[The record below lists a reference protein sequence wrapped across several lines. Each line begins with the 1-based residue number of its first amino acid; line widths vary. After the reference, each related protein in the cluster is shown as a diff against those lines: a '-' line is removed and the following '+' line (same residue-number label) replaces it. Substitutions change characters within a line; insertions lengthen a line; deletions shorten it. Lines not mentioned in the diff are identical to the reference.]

1 LKFEKLDPVAVEKFN
16 SIAPGKGQGVEER
29 KMFGYP
35 CRFLNGN
42 MFLALHNNGVILRLS
57 EADRANI
64 SKHGARPFEPMP
76 GRVMKEYVALP
87 EDMFSR
93 QRLKPWI
100 EKSLDYA
107 SSLAPKAKKSAKP
120 RRA

>member
-1 LKFEKLDPVAVEKFN
+1 
-16 SIAPGKGQGVEER
+16 
-29 KMFGYP
+29 M
-35 CRFLNGN
+35 
-42 MFLALHNNGVILRLS
+42 ALHNNGVILRLS
-57 EADRANI
+57 EADRADI
-64 SKHGARPFEPMP
+64 SKRGARPFEPMP

-107 SSLAPKAKKSAKP
+107 GGLAPKAKKSARLKK
-120 RRA
+120 A